1 MPSDR
6 GRSPLSRSSQLPK
19 SLASKSLAAQER
31 QLPGHAHAH
40 HPTKLMPDL
49 LRVKQAFR
57 QLAVPS
63 QTSSRLHFR
72 RSHGPAAASDQSLP
86 RPRDS
91 LNHPQP
97 TVNNNYQ
104 PLRLRRH
111 GFKSLPLSPL
121 MRADEDAP
129 PPVRRAQPPPPPPAD
144 EALKQFQKEVAM
156 NPFGLSTP

>member
-19 SLASKSLAAQER
+19 SLASKSLAGQER
-31 QLPGHAHAH
+31 QLPGHVHAH

-49 LRVKQAFR
+49 LRVPKAFR
-57 QLAVPS
+57 QLAVTT
-63 QTSSRLHFR
+63 QISSRLHFR
-72 RSHGPAAASDQSLP
+72 RSHGPAAARDQSLP
-86 RPRDS
+86 RPPQDS

-97 TVNNNYQ
+97 TVNNNNQ

-129 PPVRRAQPPPPPPAD
+129 ATTRRAQQPPAD
-144 EALKQFQKEVAM
+144 EALKALQKEVAM

>member
-6 GRSPLSRSSQLPK
+6 GSSPLSRSSQLPK

-31 QLPGHAHAH
+31 QLPGHVHSH

-49 LRVKQAFR
+49 LRVKQGFR

-63 QTSSRLHFR
+63 QISSRLHFR
-72 RSHGPAAASDQSLP
+72 RSHGPAAARDQSLP
-86 RPRDS
+86 RPQDS

-97 TVNNNYQ
+97 TVNNNNQ

-129 PPVRRAQPPPPPPAD
+129 ATTRRAQQPPPSAD

-156 NPFGLSTP
+156 NPYGLSTP

>member
-1 MPSDR
+1 
-6 GRSPLSRSSQLPK
+6 
-19 SLASKSLAAQER
+19 
-31 QLPGHAHAH
+31 
-40 HPTKLMPDL
+40 MPDL

-63 QTSSRLHFR
+63 QISSRLHFR
-72 RSHGPAAASDQSLP
+72 RSHGPAAARDQSLP
-86 RPRDS
+86 RPPQDS

-97 TVNNNYQ
+97 TVNNNNQ

-129 PPVRRAQPPPPPPAD
+129 ATTRRAQQPPPSAD

-156 NPFGLSTP
+156 NPYGLSTP